1 MFRFIVYRLNFLK
14 GIPLFALI
22 YDSCFK
28 IAMLLVAPERLA
40 WFDDI
45 ENEVL
50 SWDGTNVSL
59 HKFGGMQFNYGQK
72 EIGHLHSNGLLD
84 ILFTRQVKQELL
96 ASGKAEVHHVFKK
109 SGWISFY
116 ILTEKDLINAK
127 YLLNEAYRSRV

>member
-22 YDSCFK
+22 YDSCLK
-28 IAMLLVAPERLA
+28 IKMLLVAPERLA
-40 WFDDI
+40 WFDEI

>member
-1 MFRFIVYRLNFLK
+1 MFHFIVYRLNFLK
-14 GIPLFALI
+14 GVPLFALI
-22 YDSCFK
+22 YDSCLK
-28 IAMLLVAPERLA
+28 IAMFLAAPERLG

-59 HKFGGMQFNYGQK
+59 HKFGGTQFNYGRK

-84 ILFTRQVKQELL
+84 ILVGRQVKQELL
-96 ASGKAEVHHVFKK
+96 ASGKAEVHHIFKE

-127 YLLNEAYRSRV
+127 CLLKEAYQSRM

>member
-22 YDSCFK
+22 YDSCLK

-40 WFDDI
+40 WFDEI

>member
-1 MFRFIVYRLNFLK
+1 
-14 GIPLFALI
+14 
-22 YDSCFK
+22 
-28 IAMLLVAPERLA
+28 MLLVAPERLA
-40 WFDDI
+40 WFDEI

-50 SWDGTNVSL
+50 SWDGTHVSL

-84 ILFTRQVKQELL
+84 ILFTRQVKQKLL

-116 ILTEKDLINAK
+116 IATEQDLINAK